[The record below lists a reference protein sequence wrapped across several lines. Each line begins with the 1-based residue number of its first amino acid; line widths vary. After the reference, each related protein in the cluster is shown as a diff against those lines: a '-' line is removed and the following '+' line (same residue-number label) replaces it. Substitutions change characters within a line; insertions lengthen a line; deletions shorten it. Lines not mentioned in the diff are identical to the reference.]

1 MQEQE
6 LAAFRRDR
14 LGFIFQE
21 YNLLDTLSG
30 MLLRSS
36 RLKNKGTNTVILRGL
51 SGKMT
56 VNSLLIGA
64 LATLL
69 VFAIAMSN
77 VAFGE
82 KTYSDFAVEKECPY
96 DVMALFDLSEEPG
109 ISMDEGRQI
118 IEQYSPITAQLD
130 FQLYSLGE
138 TTLCSNIMG
147 YELMGWTDQFMPLSQ
162 FNRLLTG
169 CGQEP
174 VSLAQEYLLVTDV
187 QGICDVDFS
196 DKAVWLNGK
205 NYTWAGSSMDYPDF
219 ARRLWMYFVVPDEA
233 VAGMPVSHV
242 CAAYTLES
250 SRFDAMAMLKDLT
263 YVEETQESPEE
274 HCDFAIQEE
283 YRLYNHA
290 NSGTLIIGTLYV
302 STVFVCMALAILSI
316 KTLSTLADERRRFA
330 ILYRLGADVRMQKSA
345 LLRQIGAFFLMP
357 FAFPLLM
364 TVPMGIIF
372 GKVYEVWNFQGLG
385 AHRAMQTA
393 AMIALVIT
401 GIYVLYFVITYR
413 IACDHVVCYG
423 SEKQEIEA

>member
-1 MQEQE
+1 
-6 LAAFRRDR
+6 
-14 LGFIFQE
+14 
-21 YNLLDTLSG
+21 
-30 MLLRSS
+30 
-36 RLKNKGTNTVILRGL
+36 
-51 SGKMT
+51 
-56 VNSLLIGA
+56 
-64 LATLL
+64 
-69 VFAIAMSN
+69 
-77 VAFGE
+77 
-82 KTYSDFAVEKECPY
+82 
-96 DVMALFDLSEEPG
+96 
-109 ISMDEGRQI
+109 
-118 IEQYSPITAQLD
+118 
-130 FQLYSLGE
+130 
-138 TTLCSNIMG
+138 MG
-147 YELMGWTDQFMPLSQ
+147 YELMGWTDQFMPLGQ
-162 FNRLLTG
+162 FNQLLTG

-174 VSLAQEYLLVTDV
+174 VSLVQEYLLVTDV

-205 NYTWAGSSMDYPDF
+205 NYTWAGSSTDYPDF

-263 YVEETQESPEE
+263 YVEEMQESPEE
-274 HCDFAIQEE
+274 HCDLAIQEE

-364 TVPMGIIF
+364 TVPMGVIF
-372 GKVYEVWNFQGLG
+372 GKVYEIWDFQGLSG
-385 AHRAMQTA
+385 QKAMETA

-413 IACDHVVCYG
+413 IACDHVVCCG
-423 SEKQEIEA
+423 SEKQQIEA